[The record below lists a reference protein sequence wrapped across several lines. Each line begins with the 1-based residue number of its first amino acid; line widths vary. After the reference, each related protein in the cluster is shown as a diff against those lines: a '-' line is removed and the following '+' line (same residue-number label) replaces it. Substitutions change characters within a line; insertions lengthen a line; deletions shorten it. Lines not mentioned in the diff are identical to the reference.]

1 MPQDHRATGV
11 DAMGADNCLKLNLPY
26 GIGDNYALPYAV
38 CRGGVFS
45 SIEYVG
51 KASKLRPVYTKPT
64 LIAQYGSVQVFQ
76 TAGEQL
82 NQGAADVY
90 AELIRLALEQPIT
103 AGQRIEVAINAD
115 AFLKAIGRDRGVNN
129 RIWLADEIA
138 RLKRASFRYEI
149 PGLKAWETSFIA
161 DFTEDRS
168 FREVKTSASF
178 VIELNA
184 RMVQVYQKGWAL
196 LNGPARRSLQVKKDH
211 LAKALY
217 AFYATHKFPVDI
229 SAAELKK
236 LVGRAEIRDG
246 GGNVLRRAQQNSK
259 WIQDLDTSLANLKL
273 ATGWAVCEYRRDTGK
288 VRIVKELPR
297 ATVNPSLAQAAVAR
311 APKPIHTIPL
321 SFGDEDLI

>member
-1 MPQDHRATGV
+1 MVQDLRSSGA
-11 DAMGADNCLKLNLPY
+11 DALGADNCLKLNLPY
-26 GIGDNYALPYAV
+26 GIGDNYALPHAV

-103 AGQRIEVAINAD
+103 AGQRIEVTINAD
-115 AFLKAIGRDRGVNN
+115 SFLKSIGRDRGVNN

-149 PGLKAWETSFIA
+149 PGLKAWETSFVA

-196 LNGPARRSLQVKKDH
+196 LNGPARRSLQGKKDH

-217 AFYATHKFPVDI
+217 AFYATHKYPHDI
-229 SAAELKK
+229 SAQELKK
-236 LVGRAEIRDG
+236 IVGRAEILDSA
-246 GGNVLRRAQQNSK
+246 GNVLRRAQQNSK
-259 WIQDLDTSLANLKL
+259 WLQDLETSLANLKA
-273 ATGWAVCEYRRDTGK
+273 ATGWAVCDYRRDIRK
-288 VRIVKELPR
+288 VRIVKELPK
-297 ATVNPSLAQAAVAR
+297 TAA
-311 APKPIHTIPL
+311 APEQPPLQPITKTTILPL